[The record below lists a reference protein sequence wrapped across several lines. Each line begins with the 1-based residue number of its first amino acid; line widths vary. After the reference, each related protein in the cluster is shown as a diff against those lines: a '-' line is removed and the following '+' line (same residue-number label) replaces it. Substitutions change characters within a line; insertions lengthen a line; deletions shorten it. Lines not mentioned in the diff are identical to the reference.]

1 MKFAIASKAQYFITG
16 DRDFTEPID
25 LEYTQIISVSQF
37 RVLIT

>member
-1 MKFAIASKAQYFITG
+1 MRFAIASKAKYFITG
-16 DRDFTEPID
+16 DKNFTESII